1 VRAAI
6 VSGLGIA
13 FVPEF
18 LVGDDLMR
26 GALVEPLP
34 AWRGPAQP
42 IHALM
47 PLHRRSSAKA
57 RALIEHLRAFLD
69 GGSGSILLKN
79 SDFPINYDLRGD

>member
-1 VRAAI
+1 ML
-6 VSGLGIA
+6 SGLGIG

-26 GALVEPLP
+26 GTLVEPLP

-47 PLHRRSSAKA
+47 PVHRRSSAKA
-57 RALIEHLRAFLD
+57 RAFVEHLRAFLD
-69 GGSGSILLKN
+69 GGSRSILLKN
-79 SDFPINYDLRGD
+79 ANFPIDPDLRRD

>member
-6 VSGLGIA
+6 LSGLGIG

-26 GALVEPLP
+26 GALIEPLP
-34 AWRGPAQP
+34 AWRGAVQP

-57 RALIEHLRAFLD
+57 RAFADHLRAFLD

-79 SDFPINYDLRGD
+79 SNLLLDQHRRE